1 MDNTNTEEILQQI
14 RSVLR
19 SAEVPA
25 EVVESFVSDITA
37 KANTEEL
44 PEGTTPE
51 HHIVKLFHEQLAA
64 CSNCTGRF
72 AERFAA
78 SLE

>member
-1 MDNTNTEEILQQI
+1 MDITNTEEILQQI

-25 EVVESFVSDITA
+25 EIVESFVSDIA
-37 KANTEEL
+37 DKASTEEL
-44 PEGTTPE
+44 PEGTAPE

-64 CSNCTGRF
+64 CSQCTGRF